1 MACRQQIF
9 QRSYMLNRVSLW
21 RLVIIPTIFY
31 IILDAG
37 LFGYL
42 KLLYRTVISCNFCC
56 RRGHIFLEKDN
67 LTLILCYQ
75 EMDWDALLAKKVKPP
90 FLPAIR
96 APQDVSNFDEEFTHL
111 KPVLTLP
118 RTPCILTAEQQEI
131 FADFDFSFISWP
143 RRFKLSYSTRLFWLN
158 KRAEDEKTID
168 ILQIFL
174 PEQDLLS
181 WVWFHCAGVTFNTLP
196 KSFLYFFVIFR

>member
-9 QRSYMLNRVSLW
+9 QRNYMLNRVSLW
-21 RLVIIPTIFY
+21 RPVIIPTIFY

-56 RRGHIFLEKDN
+56 RRGHIFLKKDN
-67 LTLILCYQ
+67 LTPILCYQ

-90 FLPAIR
+90 FLPVIR
-96 APQDVSNFDEEFTHL
+96 APQDVSNFDEEFTRL

-143 RRFKLSYSTRLFWLN
+143 RRFKLCLIQHCSSGST
-158 KRAEDEKTID
+158 KEQKMEK
-168 ILQIFL
+168 L
-174 PEQDLLS
+174 
-181 WVWFHCAGVTFNTLP
+181 
-196 KSFLYFFVIFR
+196 